1 MCSGKTRPKR
11 ASYENVKEQSR
22 RYEQSRLHND
32 EPGSMRAW
40 YVETVGYDPVMD
52 DPTLTLDQLRLIRK
66 AQMNDGG
73 RALSP
78 SSNSTRS
85 CISSPLYFGALAGQL
100 PYCDSALNFKFRVTS
115 IPAKYRSDWRKAC
128 SKSRI

>member
-1 MCSGKTRPKR
+1 MSQAQC
-11 ASYENVKEQSR
+11 
-22 RYEQSRLHND
+22 L
-32 EPGSMRAW
+32 AW

-78 SSNSTRS
+78 VQQFYS
-85 CISSPLYFGALAGQL
+85 LLH
-100 PYCDSALNFKFRVTS
+100 K
-115 IPAKYRSDWRKAC
+115 
-128 SKSRI
+128 